1 MRGLHPEIPMNQNL
15 ARTWCR
21 RLLPLL
27 GLAVLPGCAV
37 VGAAATVAGTA
48 VSVAGTVVGAAVSVT
63 GKVIEKTVDVA
74 TSDEQQP

>member
-1 MRGLHPEIPMNQNL
+1 MNHAL

-21 RLLPLL
+21 RLFPLL
-27 GLAVLPGCAV
+27 GLALLPGCAV

-48 VSVAGTVVGAAVSVT
+48 VSVAGTVVGTAVSVT

-74 TSDEQQP
+74 TSDDAQP

>member
-1 MRGLHPEIPMNQNL
+1 MNHAL

-21 RLLPLL
+21 RLFPLL
-27 GLAVLPGCAV
+27 SLTLLPGCAV

-48 VSVAGTVVGAAVSVT
+48 VSVAGTVVGTAVSVT

-74 TSDEQQP
+74 TSDDAQP